1 MAFPVEISYKDVPHS
16 DRLERLIREEATKL
30 ERYYSRIVSGRVL
43 IEHVHHRAP
52 FHARVEL
59 SVPGEELVAR
69 RSEKSETFMTEEL
82 AIHNAFKVVK
92 RQLLDYVDRLKS

>member
-1 MAFPVEISYKDVPHS
+1 MAFPVEISYKDVPHT
-16 DRLERLIREEATKL
+16 DRLEQLIREEAAKL
-30 ERYYSRIVSGRVL
+30 ERYCSRIISGRVL

-52 FHARVEL
+52 FHAIVEL

-69 RSEKSETFMTEEL
+69 GPEKRDTFMSEEL
-82 AIHNAFKVVK
+82 AVRNAFKVVK